1 MKKNSSIEFYRFL
14 FALIISVSHFVHRC
28 EKSTMKIGG
37 GYLTVEFFFVLSG
50 FFLMHKYY
58 REQEKKTQMG
68 LSVDTKQTK
77 GEEAAEAALGFLKS
91 KLARLYPHYIF
102 SFLVLFAYT
111 AIFVPYEPLL
121 VFAKNAFWEVLMLQD
136 SGISDVIINPPTW
149 YISAMLIAC
158 FFAYYLVN
166 RCHKQFSYI
175 IAPLCSIGIFCYIDH
190 VKGDLMTIQGI
201 STFTT
206 NGVLRAFAEICIGCI
221 FYELYYNWKPYF
233 EGRFRLF
240 FTVLEIAVYGTVL
253 YFMFGSAHSTDDF
266 IAVVL
271 MGIVIAST
279 FAGNSYLSKILNHP
293 LSQKLGGLS
302 YAMYL
307 NQWLLIQIF
316 KNSRIS
322 QFSFYTQLV
331 LYLVILF
338 VYSILTDEFCNRMAK
353 KISVIWKE
361 SKR

>member
-1 MKKNSSIEFYRFL
+1 
-14 FALIISVSHFVHRC
+14 
-28 EKSTMKIGG
+28 
-37 GYLTVEFFFVLSG
+37 
-50 FFLMHKYY
+50 
-58 REQEKKTQMG
+58 
-68 LSVDTKQTK
+68 
-77 GEEAAEAALGFLKS
+77 
-91 KLARLYPHYIF
+91 
-102 SFLVLFAYT
+102 
-111 AIFVPYEPLL
+111 
-121 VFAKNAFWEVLMLQD
+121 
-136 SGISDVIINPPTW
+136 
-149 YISAMLIAC
+149 
-158 FFAYYLVN
+158 
-166 RCHKQFSYI
+166 
-175 IAPLCSIGIFCYIDH
+175 
-190 VKGDLMTIQGI
+190 
-201 STFTT
+201 
-206 NGVLRAFAEICIGCI
+206 
-221 FYELYYNWKPYF
+221 
-233 EGRFRLF
+233 
-240 FTVLEIAVYGTVL
+240 
-253 YFMFGSAHSTDDF
+253 MFGSAHSTDDF

-279 FAGNSYLSKILNHP
+279 FAGNSYLSKILNQP